1 MAINDPT
8 VTPGELPAITEPAE
22 WTEHLPAIITDV
34 IIRGGN
40 VGEGA
45 MNFQARVLDSRTRY
59 LKQQIA
65 DIMVQG
71 INVIATLNSQAE
83 LDAIPTEPL
92 KKGDAYFV
100 EGSLQV
106 WNLTEWISSGLLLGP
121 RGITLLG
128 TWPDAQPLPDHTLNE
143 VGDAYIWNNDIWLLI
158 PQPDGW
164 VTIGLK
170 GDTGKS
176 AYESAVEGG
185 YAGTEPQW
193 LASLV
198 GKSNYQI
205 WLDQGNTGTE
215 ADFLTAMKGTP
226 GEVGNINVVGS
237 LPSFAELDA
246 LPTEGL
252 AVGTAYFVEGG
263 LSVWNDV
270 AWVHSGSL
278 LGERGITLLGT
289 WPDGQALPSYLS
301 TAVGEAYIWNQDIWL
316 LIPGG
321 DGSPPPEGEEPP
333 VPVWASLG
341 LEGPEGKD
349 AYEIAVDAGFAG
361 NRAQWLSSLV
371 GKNNYQIWLS
381 IGNTGTEE
389 DFLATLKS
397 TEQGDPGPE
406 GPARSPFEVMGAKAT
421 EAELPTPGVATE
433 AWYVGTHLYVWV
445 TTLAQYVDLGSVG
458 GLSAYDLAVE
468 DGFGGT
474 LQQWLASLKST
485 EVGPTGP
492 RGQNLTVK
500 GTVPNQNALDN
511 IQNVEEQDGYVTADT
526 GNLWIYVDAVW
537 TDVGPFR
544 GQSTYQLWLDNGHTG
559 SEAEFLVSLQ
569 GTNGTNGTNIVIK
582 GSVATYGALTTT
594 PAEQDVYSV
603 RDTNTLYGYISG
615 GWVNLGQFKG
625 EDGLP
630 GDDGVNGSSIEI
642 IKVLT
647 AEDAVVPDAVANP
660 GKAYVDLDKRIQL
673 SVGGVWIDGGAVGA
687 TGDRGPQGHG
697 VNLRGSVPGP
707 TYLPTVAQGAEDGD
721 GYFTTNTKML
731 YVMVEGEWTGPFDII
746 GPEGPKGEDG
756 EKGEAGTSI
765 NILGAYPTL
774 SDLATA
780 IPTGNLGDG
789 YLVGNNLA
797 IWTTANGGEWIDI
810 GLVRGPQG
818 IQGVPGPQGVGKQ
831 GVKGDKGSSWITLPA
846 GVDEPGAG
854 FTGNIGDWAVSDT
867 FKVYYKSA
875 QSGWVYWGRLVAGDV
890 NSPLLSAGK
899 VVRLGTEWVALPVD
913 EVPTLIEGK
922 VYVRQLVEGSLTNEG
937 EWVELVFPPQFDE
950 PVDDGAP
957 YMRVRVNGQEV
968 GAWSLYNAPTL
979 ASLGGVAASELG
991 VTVATLVAGKIP
1003 AGQLPSYVDDVLE
1016 FDNEAAFPATGETG
1030 KIYIAMDTN
1039 VQYRWSGTV
1048 YIALVASPGTSDAVV
1063 EGSTNLYFT
1072 QPRVRSTPLTGLSL
1086 DTASAIAAADTVITA
1101 FGKLQAQITA
1111 FVPGFA
1117 DVPTDSNLYVRKG
1130 DHTWVVYN
1138 PGISG
1143 PAGGNDDKT
1152 YVYKNNAWTEFNRY
1166 DLSILTISATATVDP
1181 LVNGFVIVTNT
1192 GATAK
1197 TITLGD
1203 GPKAPARAMTL
1214 VMKINGAAGVITFA
1228 PTGAT
1233 ALVWNGGSP
1242 PSLTGSRTVLTFLW
1256 DGVEW
1261 VGCAG
1266 SVVP

>member
-1 MAINDPT
+1 MVN
-8 VTPGELPAITEPAE
+8 ITEVSEFPE
-22 WTEHLPAIITDV
+22 DIPLIESGEPV
-34 IIRGGN
+34 RGGVDGPDN
-40 VGEGA
+40 RA
-45 MNFQARVLDSRTRY
+45 AKLLANRTRY
-59 LKQQIA
+59 LLDQFQA
-65 DIMVQG
+65 LVVG
-71 INVIATLNSQAE
+71 GLNVIGNISQTDLDALPTETLN
-83 LDAIPTEPL
+83 
-92 KKGDAYFV
+92 KGDAYFV

-106 WNLTEWISSGLLLGP
+106 WNLAEWISSGLLLGP

-128 TWPDAQPLPDHTLNE
+128 TWPDAQALPDHTLNE
-143 VGDAYIWNNDIWLLI
+143 VGDAYIWKSDIWLLI

-176 AYESAVEGG
+176 AYQSAVDGG
-185 YAGTEPQW
+185 FAGTEPQW
-193 LASLV
+193 LTSLV

-226 GEVGNINVVGS
+226 GEVGNIKVVGT
-237 LPSFAELDA
+237 LASFAQLDA
-246 LPTEGL
+246 IPTEGL
-252 AVGTAYFVEGG
+252 EAGTAYFVEGG

-270 AWVHSGSL
+270 TWVHSGSL

-289 WPDGQALPSYLS
+289 WPTGQALPSYLS
-301 TAVGEAYIWNQDIWL
+301 NTVGDAYIWRQDIWL
-316 LIPGG
+316 LVPGG

-333 VPVWASLG
+333 VPVWVSLG

-349 AYEIAVDAGFAG
+349 AYQVAVSDGFAG
-361 NRAQWLSSLV
+361 NKTQWLASLV
-371 GKNNYQIWLS
+371 GKTNYQIWLS
-381 IGNTGTEE
+381 LGNTGTEE
-389 DFLATLKS
+389 DFIATLKS
-397 TEQGDPGPE
+397 TEPGPRGVE
-406 GPARSPFEVMGAKAT
+406 GPARSPFEVKGAKAT

-433 AWYVGTHLYVWV
+433 AWYVGSHLYVWV
-445 TTLAQYVDLGSVG
+445 TDEAQYVDLGSVG
-458 GLSAYDLAVE
+458 GLSAYELAVA
-468 DGFGGT
+468 DGFAGT
-474 LQQWLASLKST
+474 LQQWLVSLKST
-485 EVGPTGP
+485 EEGPIGP

-500 GTVPNQNALDN
+500 GTVPNQASLGN

-526 GNLWIYVDAVW
+526 GHLWIYIDAAW
-537 TDVGPFR
+537 SDVGPFR
-544 GQSTYQLWLDNGHTG
+544 GQSTYQLWLDNGHSG
-559 SEAEFLVSLQ
+559 SEAEFLVSLK
-569 GTNGTNGTNIVIK
+569 GTNGTNGTNIIIK
-582 GSVATYGALTTT
+582 GSVATYSALTAT

-625 EDGLP
+625 EDGEDGAP
-630 GDDGVNGSSIEI
+630 GVNGSSITI

-647 AEDAVVPDAVANP
+647 PEDAVVPDPVANN

-673 SVGGVWIDGGAVGA
+673 SVGGEWVDGGAVGA
-687 TGDRGPQGHG
+687 RGDTGPQGHG
-697 VNLRGSVPGP
+697 VNLRGTVAGP
-707 TYLPTVAQGAEDGD
+707 TYLPRVDQGAVDGD
-721 GYFTTNTKML
+721 GYFTANTKML
-731 YVMVEGEWTGPFDII
+731 YVMVDSEWQGPFDII
-746 GPEGPKGEDG
+746 GPEGPKGNDG
-756 EKGEAGTSI
+756 EKGDAGTSI

-780 IPTGNLGDG
+780 HPTGTLGDG

-899 VVRLGTEWVALPVD
+899 VVRLGNEWVSLPVD
-913 EVPTLIEGK
+913 EVPTMIAGK
-922 VYVRQLVEGSLTNEG
+922 LYVRQLVEGSETNEG
-937 EWVELVFPPQFDE
+937 EWVELEFPAGIEE
-950 PVDDGAP
+950 PPADGTP
-957 YMRVRVNGQEV
+957 YMRMRVNGQPV
-968 GAWSLYNAPTL
+968 GSWATYTAPTL
-979 ASLGGVAASELG
+979 ASLGGVALSELG
-991 VTVATLVAGKIP
+991 VTIATLVNGTIP

-1016 FDNEAAFPATGETG
+1016 FANQAAFPATGETG
-1030 KIYIAMDTN
+1030 KIYIALDTN
-1039 VQYRWSGTV
+1039 AQYRWSGSV
-1048 YIALVASPGTSDAVV
+1048 YVGLVASPGTTDAVP
-1063 EGSTNLYFT
+1063 EGATNLYYT
-1072 QPRVRSTPLTGLSL
+1072 PARTRSTPLAGISFATN
-1086 DTASAIAAADTVITA
+1086 SAIVAGDTVITA

-1117 DVPTDSNLYVRKG
+1117 DVPTDTNLYLRKG
-1130 DHTWVVYN
+1130 DHTWVVYTA
-1138 PGISG
+1138 PAAGISG
-1143 PAGGNDDKT
+1143 PVGGADNKT
-1152 YVYKNNAWTEFNRY
+1152 YVYKNNAWIEFNRY
-1166 DLSILTISATATVDP
+1166 DLAIQNVSATASIDALTTQFVV
-1181 LVNGFVIVTNT
+1181 VNNT

-1197 TITLGD
+1197 TLTLSD
-1203 GPKAPARAMTL
+1203 GPKAPARGMVL

-1233 ALVWNGGSP
+1233 VLVWTGGSP
-1242 PSLTGSRTVLTFLW
+1242 PSLTGSRTYITFTW

-1261 VGCAG
+1261 VGAPG
-1266 SVVP
+1266 AVVP